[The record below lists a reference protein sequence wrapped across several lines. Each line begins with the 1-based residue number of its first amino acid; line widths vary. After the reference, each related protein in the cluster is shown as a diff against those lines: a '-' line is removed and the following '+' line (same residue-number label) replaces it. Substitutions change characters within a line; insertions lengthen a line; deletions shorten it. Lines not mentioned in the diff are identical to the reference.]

1 MKHITKVALRQGQGD
16 KIIFIVKQMA
26 KRIVFDEKARRQLK
40 AGVDKIANAVKVT
53 LGPRGRNVL
62 LEKSYGSPQITKDG
76 VTIAKEIELEDKMQ
90 NMGAQIVKE
99 AATKT
104 VDRAGDGTTTAV
116 VLAQAIVNAGFKN
129 ITAGANP
136 MEIRTGIEKGV
147 AAVVAEL
154 KRMSKSVK
162 GKEEMRKVAVVSANG
177 DEEIGDIISSVMAE
191 VGEGGVVTVEEGQTF
206 GIKKELKEGM
216 RFDKGFI
223 APYFVT
229 NADDL
234 TAEIKDPYIIIT
246 EGKISAVKD
255 MLPIIEKIAQTGKKD
270 IVIIAEEV
278 EGEALA
284 TLILNKLKGIL
295 NVVAVKAPAFG
306 DRRKEML
313 RDIAILTGGDVISEE
328 VGKKLETA
336 ELSDLGRADK
346 FTAGKDESIIIGG
359 KGEKSAIKERV
370 LQIKNEISKSDSDY
384 DKEKLQ
390 ERLAKLS
397 GKVAVIEVGAAT
409 EVEMKE
415 RKDRL
420 DDALQATRAAVEEG
434 VVPGGGV
441 ALMDAKVALTKL
453 KLEGDEKIGLA
464 ILLRA
469 LEEPARQI
477 AENAGKDGAVVISQI
492 GNGKG
497 YNARTDKFVDM
508 ISEGILDPV
517 KVTRLALENAAS
529 VAMLLLTTECVVT
542 ELPKED
548 KSAPA
553 MPDMGGMGGMM

>member
-1 MKHITKVALRQGQGD
+1 MP
-16 KIIFIVKQMA
+16 
-26 KRIVFDEKARRQLK
+26 KRITFDEQARRKLK
-40 AGVDKIANAVKVT
+40 DGVDKLANAVKVT
-53 LGPRGRNVL
+53 LGPKGRNVL

-76 VTIAKEIELEDKMQ
+76 VTIAKEIELEDKLE
-90 NMGAQIVKE
+90 NMGAQVVKE

-116 VLAQAIVNAGFKN
+116 VLAQAIITAGFKN

-147 AAVVAEL
+147 AAIVAEL
-154 KRMSKSVK
+154 KKMSKDVK
-162 GKEEMRKVAVVSANG
+162 GKEEMKKVAVVSANG
-177 DEEIGDIISSVMAE
+177 DEEIGEIIASVMAE

-216 RFDKGFI
+216 RFDKGFN
-223 APYFVT
+223 AAYFVT
-229 NADDL
+229 NTEDL
-234 TAEIKDPYIIIT
+234 TAEIKDPYILIT
-246 EGKISAVKD
+246 DGKISAVKD
-255 MLPIIEKIAQTGKKD
+255 MLPVLEKIAQNGRKD

-284 TLILNKLKGIL
+284 TLIVNKLKGIL

-313 RDIAILTGGDVISEE
+313 QDIAVLTGGKVISEE
-328 VGKKLETA
+328 VGKKLENA
-336 ELSDLGRADK
+336 ELEDLGHADK
-346 FTAGKDESIIIGG
+346 VTAGKDETIIVGG
-359 KGEKSAIKERV
+359 RGSKEEIKARIAT
-370 LQIKNEISKSDSDY
+370 IKNEISKTDSDY

-441 ALMDAKVALTKL
+441 ALIDAISALGKVKFI
-453 KLEGDEKIGLA
+453 GDEKIALS
-464 ILLRA
+464 ILTRA

-477 AENAGKDGAVVISQI
+477 AENAGKDGAVVVSHI
-492 GNGKG
+492 GKGKG
-497 YNARTDKFVDM
+497 YNARTHEYVDM
-508 ISEGILDPV
+508 IAEGILDPV

-529 VAMLLLTTECVVT
+529 VAMLLLTTEAVVT

-548 KSAPA
+548 KPA
-553 MPDMGGMGGMM
+553 GGPDMGGMGGMDGMM

>member
-1 MKHITKVALRQGQGD
+1 
-16 KIIFIVKQMA
+16 MA
-26 KRIVFDEKARRQLK
+26 KKIVFDEKARRQLK
-40 AGVDKIANAVKVT
+40 KGVDILADAVKVT
-53 LGPRGRNVL
+53 LGPKGRNVL
-62 LEKSYGSPQITKDG
+62 LDKSFGSPQITKDG
-76 VTIAKEIELEDKMQ
+76 VTIAKEIELEDKIQ
-90 NMGAQIVKE
+90 NVGAQIVKE

-116 VLAQAIVNAGFKN
+116 VLAQAIISAGFKN
-129 ITAGANP
+129 IAAGANP

-147 AAVVAEL
+147 AAIVSQL
-154 KRMSKSVK
+154 KKMSKSVK
-162 GKEEMRKVAVVSANG
+162 GKEEMMKVAVVSANG
-177 DEEIGDIISSVMAE
+177 DEEIGEIIASVMDE
-191 VGEGGVVTVEEGQTF
+191 VGQEGVVTVEEGQTF

-216 RFDKGFI
+216 RFDKGYI

-229 NADDL
+229 NSDDL

-246 EGKISAVKD
+246 DSKISAVKD
-255 MLPIIEKIAQTGKKD
+255 ILPLIEKIAQTGKKD

-284 TLILNKLKGIL
+284 TLIVNKLKGIL
-295 NVVAVKAPAFG
+295 NVVAIKAPAFG

-313 RDIAILTGGDVISEE
+313 KDIAVLTGGNVISEE
-328 VGKKLETA
+328 LGKKLESA
-336 ELSDLGRADK
+336 ELDDLGRAEK
-346 FTAGKDESIIIGG
+346 VTAFKEETIIVGG
-359 KGEKSAIKERV
+359 KGDKKEIDERINTIK
-370 LQIKNEISKSDSDY
+370 KEIATTDSDY

-441 ALMDAKVALTKL
+441 ALIDALKALNSVNVT
-453 KLEGDEKIGLA
+453 GDEKIALD
-464 ILLRA
+464 ILRRA

-477 AENAGKDGAVVISQI
+477 AENAGKEGSVVVSKI
-492 GNGKG
+492 GGGKG
-497 YNARTDKFVDM
+497 YNARTDEYVDM
-508 ISEGILDPV
+508 IAAGILDPV

-529 VAMLLLTTECVVT
+529 VAMLLLTTETVIVD
-542 ELPKED
+542 LPKKEE
-548 KSAPA
+548 S
-553 MPDMGGMGGMM
+553 MSNHGMGGMDGMM